1 MRLLTGS
8 KGLLIAA
15 LLVAAAAL
23 SSAGCQSS
31 ENTNASA
38 NSNSSNSNANS
49 TVNINGSNA
58 NMTNSTITTNTGQT
72 IEASEPDKYSATVT
86 IAAST
91 AGQQRASGQ
100 AEVKV
105 ARNGADRRYAVD
117 TKLPGVGELIYLEK
131 GDKHYVI
138 MPARKQYAELTQEMT
153 GVNMDMVRAMTP
165 GQIVA
170 FVTRQQGVQLVGE
183 ETLNTRPVIKYRA
196 AGRAQTQSS
205 AGQVQGESF
214 IYVDKETK
222 LPLRVEGFSA
232 ASGNVQG
239 VSGGN
244 LVAEMK
250 DLKTDVDPTQ
260 FELPQG
266 FKQITPEEVKQ
277 QMAQL
282 TQLLQAAMSFVN
294 QQQQQQQKN
303 AAPAASPTATP

>member
-1 MRLLTGS
+1 MTL
-8 KGLLIAA
+8 
-15 LLVAAAAL
+15 AAAAL
-23 SSAGCQSS
+23 ASGGCSSS
-31 ENTNASA
+31 ENTNAVA
-38 NSNSSNSNANS
+38 NSNASNANA
-49 TVNINGSNA
+49 TVNINSNTNA
-58 NMTNSTITTNTGQT
+58 NMTTSTVTTNTGQT
-72 IEASEPDKYSATVT
+72 IEAREPDKYSATVSIT
-86 IAAST
+86 AST
-91 AGQQRASGQ
+91 SGQQRAAGA

-117 TKLPGVGELIYLEK
+117 TKLPGVGEIIYLEK

-153 GVNMDMVRAMTP
+153 GVNMDAVKAMTP

-170 FVTRQQGVQLVGE
+170 FVSRQQGVEFVGD
-183 ETLNTRPVIKYRA
+183 ETLNNRPVKKYRA
-196 AGRAQTQSS
+196 AGKTQTQSS

-214 IYVDKETK
+214 IYVDKETG

-232 ASGNVQG
+232 ATGNVQG

-282 TQLLQAAMSFVN
+282 TQLLQQVMAFVN
-294 QQQQQQQKN
+294 QQQQQGT
-303 AAPAASPTATP
+303 APKPSPTAAP

>member
-1 MRLLTGS
+1 MRLLNGS

-15 LLVAAAAL
+15 LLVTAAAL

-31 ENTNASA
+31 ENTNAAS

-72 IEASEPDKYSATVT
+72 IEASEPDKYSATVS
-86 IAAST
+86 ISGST
-91 AGQQRASGQ
+91 AGQQRVAGQ
-100 AEVKV
+100 TEVKV

-153 GVNMDMVRAMTP
+153 GVNMEMVRAMTP

-170 FVTRQQGVQLVGE
+170 FVTRQQGVQFVGDE
-183 ETLNTRPVIKYRA
+183 MLNNRSVKKYRA
-196 AGRAQTQSS
+196 AGKTQTQSS
-205 AGQVQGESF
+205 AGQVQGETF

-244 LVAEMK
+244 LVAEMR

-266 FKQITPEEVKQ
+266 FKQITPDEVKQ

-282 TQLLQAAMSFVN
+282 TQLLQAAMNFVN
-294 QQQQQQQKN
+294 QQQQQK
-303 AAPAASPTATP
+303 AAPTATP